1 MFCLTRCNF
10 HEMSS
15 LNWLNFSQMFMS
27 GRTFSSKQGKKGR
40 KEGWREEDERERELQ
55 QMTDLKDKLFGEN
68 KKIDQH
74 DLLLNKGR

>member
-15 LNWLNFSQMFMS
+15 LNWLNFSQLFMS
-27 GRTFSSKQGKKGR
+27 RRIFSSKYGKKER
-40 KEGWREEDERERELQ
+40 KEGWREEGERERELQ
-55 QMTDLKDKLFGEN
+55 QMTDFKGNFFGEN
-68 KKIDQH
+68 KKINQH